1 MDIRQRLIVSRDVFI
16 KSVEIYFQNFAKIF
30 GFPDNKGMPILT
42 TEKYFWNAPRLNDRL
57 PVHHTL
63 FPPDGPPTNIIDI
76 FIGPFPKPD
85 HLDRYYYE
93 SDTDGFYNFYFA
105 NYKNM
110 VFLPNWLSEFLQI
123 RCNLCLDISILET
136 FREALFVSLVYYSYI
151 LSARMIVSWFMIIN
165 PYTWPFSILVALID
179 WFEDA
184 TMGALPSIA
193 GVSLLSPLFSLLLG
207 KIADSVNHLVF
218 TMPFLPSE
226 GVPAVAL
233 VDGKPRD
240 VLLFRYLP
248 ILWYKHPIPNDLRE
262 YWFTERRDILEFMQN
277 AYKNVDIQFL
287 PDSMLDH
294 SFNLQRILENLLA
307 R

>member
-1 MDIRQRLIVSRDVFI
+1 MPCSLEAYRQKIGIFDSGKFSSPPYSAVRKNCSKSSRYVKID
-16 KSVEIYFQNFAKIF
+16 SVK
-30 GFPDNKGMPILT
+30 LT
-42 TEKYFWNAPRLNDRL
+42 
-57 PVHHTL
+57 
-63 FPPDGPPTNIIDI
+63 
-76 FIGPFPKPD
+76 
-85 HLDRYYYE
+85 
-93 SDTDGFYNFYFA
+93 
-105 NYKNM
+105 
-110 VFLPNWLSEFLQI
+110 
-123 RCNLCLDISILET
+123 
-136 FREALFVSLVYYSYI
+136 
-151 LSARMIVSWFMIIN
+151 
-165 PYTWPFSILVALID
+165 ILVALID